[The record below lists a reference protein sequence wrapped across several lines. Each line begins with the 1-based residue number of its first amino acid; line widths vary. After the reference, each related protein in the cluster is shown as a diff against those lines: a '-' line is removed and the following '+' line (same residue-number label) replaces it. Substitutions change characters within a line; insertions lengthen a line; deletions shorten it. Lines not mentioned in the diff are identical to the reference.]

1 MSRAEQDVRKEIAS
15 EREEL
20 KGAVA
25 TFRVHANRAK
35 RRLPLVAAGVVAG
48 IVVLRAVTDRVLGGR
63 D

>member
-1 MSRAEQDVRKEIAS
+1 MSRSEQEVRKEIAS

-20 KGAVA
+20 KGAVT

-35 RRLPLVAAGVVAG
+35 RRLPFVAAGMVAG
-48 IVVLRAVTDRVLGGR
+48 IIVLRTVIDRLLGGR